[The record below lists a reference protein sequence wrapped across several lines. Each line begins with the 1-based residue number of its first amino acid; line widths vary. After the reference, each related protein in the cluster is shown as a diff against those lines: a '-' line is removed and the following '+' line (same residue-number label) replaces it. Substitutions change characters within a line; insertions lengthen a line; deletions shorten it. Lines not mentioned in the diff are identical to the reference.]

1 MNVIILTVFLG
12 LILVSLAVALFFY
25 ISATSKGSSPEQDSL
40 LPLQDDEPVSATE
53 PTAVSIERS
62 AENPSHKS

>member
-40 LPLQDDEPVSATE
+40 LPLQDEDPACATK
-53 PTAVSIERS
+53 PTASSLDRKANAS
-62 AENPSHKS
+62 SKS